1 MKKIISSILLA
12 NMALFAFSSSSVS
25 VLTGNFD
32 GNSAIYDTED
42 GGLKST
48 VTFETFSVNKVGDVF
63 GFIDYTVAE
72 DKMLYSDDTKT
83 TFYGEYMPRLSLSY
97 VTGNDLSV
105 SIFKDFYLAGQVN
118 AGSDADFQAGLIGLG
133 TSLNLPGFDFF
144 TLNAYYKHA
153 KLTIG
158 KEYSRDTFQISPSYR
173 LYIGSTGISFAGWMD
188 YTGYSYQ
195 TQNQLLYDAYKIDG
209 AGTIK
214 VGFEH
219 LYYYEIKDFTG
230 QTINGDRPVSNTL
243 QVMMQY
249 KW

>member
-1 MKKIISSILLA
+1 MKKIVSSILLA
-12 NMALFAFSSSSVS
+12 NMALFGFSASSIS
-25 VLTGNFD
+25 VLTGEFD
-32 GNSAIYDTED
+32 GNSAVYDTAN
-42 GGLKST
+42 GGMKST

-63 GFIDYTVAE
+63 GFVDYTIAQ

-97 VTGNDLSV
+97 LTGSDLSL
-105 SIFKDFYLAGQVN
+105 SIFSDFYLAGQLN
-118 AGSDADFQAGLIGLG
+118 AGSDADFRAGLIGLG
-133 TSLNLPGFDFF
+133 TSLNIPGFDFF
-144 TLNAYYKHA
+144 TLNAYYKTV

-158 KEYSRDTFQISPSYR
+158 KEYSHDTFQISPSYG
-173 LYIGSTGISFAGWMD
+173 LHIGSTGLSFLGWID
-188 YTGYSYQ
+188 YTGYSFQ

-209 AGTIK
+209 AGTVK

-230 QTINGDRPVSNTL
+230 KTIDGNRPISNTL